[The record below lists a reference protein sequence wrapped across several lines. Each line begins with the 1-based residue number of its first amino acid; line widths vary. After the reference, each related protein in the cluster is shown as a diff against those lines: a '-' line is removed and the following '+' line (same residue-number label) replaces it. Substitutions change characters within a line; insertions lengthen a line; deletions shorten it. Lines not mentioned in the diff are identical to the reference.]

1 MYAVCSRNQT
11 VRQEKALKNKALK
24 RNKSKRK
31 SVKEEI
37 MCKPSLSLIPIFV
50 QVTKFLLIV
59 IGSSYEFVITKVTNR
74 WGWLFTT
81 FPNGKTKG
89 LIHYLYVVII
99 LLCWSRGSSTTLIT
113 KSSSLNLRW
122 MRPLHFRT
130 LHIVK
135 LSQAQLYQ
143 T

>member
-1 MYAVCSRNQT
+1 MYAVCSRYQT
-11 VRQEKALKNKALK
+11 VRQEKALKNQALK

-37 MCKPSLSLIPIFV
+37 MCKPSLSLMPIFV

-59 IGSSYEFVITKVTNR
+59 WVCHNKSDQQMGLTFHNFCQWQDKSYHSLLICCITC
-74 WGWLFTT
+74 
-81 FPNGKTKG
+81 
-89 LIHYLYVVII
+89 III

-122 MRPLHFRT
+122 IRPLHFRT